1 MHSSEQDSRQ
11 QRMKLLLSQLP
22 QPSVLSTSPLQTQ
35 LDRYLAL
42 TKEGKSPNTTLHET
56 RDYKNPYTHEKI
68 VAYYGILE
76 HGSNYPAE
84 VFEAG
89 TAVQAEEYYE
99 AIAAKQLRASRR
111 PGK

>member
-1 MHSSEQDSRQ
+1 MVEGDHNQ
-11 QRMKLLLSQLP
+11 QP
-22 QPSVLSTSPLQTQ
+22 QSCPLQTQ

-42 TKEGKSPNTTLHET
+42 AREGKSPNTTLHQS

-68 VAYYGILE
+68 VAYYGIVE

-89 TAVQAEEYYE
+89 TAVQTEEYFE
-99 AIAAKQLRASRR
+99 AIAARQLRACGRK
-111 PGK
+111 PTK